1 MEVIPVSRTFS
12 NGVYSV
18 TVNDDHSI
26 RVRSGDWI
34 SKYSAA
40 IYGDPKI
47 NWKRFKRK
55 DKSGRFIDLV
65 DPNKIV
71 TGETLWHPDPLPG
84 ERPGRRPAAPI
95 GVRPPESPVPP
106 GEIDPYRVRQFFQ
119 LLKQWLCPVNDWTF
133 ETSAGVDLSASIFA
147 GHYCAIKA
155 QKTGDPE
162 PTWFHA
168 VGVGLGLGPEDFA
181 GSISISPPDDTFW
194 NPGFVGKFPTA
205 GRTLSADEIC
215 GNYIVFDAS
224 AGFMI
229 GGSFS
234 LLLFGCNTPWHAIL
248 RSLVRFLR
256 GEVDWLVIPWAFT
269 GAVVMGGGNWS
280 SPNLGISCKLG
291 WMHRKECVTG

>member
-1 MEVIPVSRTFS
+1 MSRTFS

-26 RVRSGDWI
+26 RVRPGDWI

-55 DKSGRFIDLV
+55 DSTGRFIDLV

-155 QKTGDPE
+155 QKAGDPE

-168 VGVGLGLGPEDFA
+168 VAVGLGLGPEDFA

-229 GGSFS
+229 GGSVFA
-234 LLLFGCNTPWHAIL
+234 LAVRVQHALARDPALDRPIPA
-248 RSLVRFLR
+248 RRR
-256 GEVDWLVIPWAFT
+256 GLAGDPRAFT